1 MDTIIK
7 PEELSGTIEN
17 VVYRNEEND
26 YSVIEVVTDGGE
38 LVTAVGTIALATEGE
53 LVRLVGNYTYHKEF
67 GRQFAFVGY
76 EKTLPKEI
84 DGIIQFLS
92 SKAIKGVGPV
102 TALKIVN
109 KYGTDTF
116 DVIEN
121 HPEWL
126 SDIPGITP
134 KKAAAISESFRESSE
149 YRNVM
154 MFLKD
159 YMQTGEINKVYK
171 KLGTETVGIVKRNPY
186 ILCGK
191 DVGISF
197 ESVDKMAA
205 ELGYAI
211 DGEERIFAGF
221 EYVLCYNA
229 ATNGHT
235 CLPYSKILPAVCE
248 VLALPEEKVADMLEE
263 FIVRDELSEL
273 ISGDVRYIMTKEVA
287 EDEEYIAKRLSL
299 MLDNVDRLSGNDI
312 AVLIEGV
319 SARTGVNY
327 ARLQREA
334 LYRCLTGGVTI
345 ITGGPGTGKTTI
357 VKALLSICNNIG
369 YTVALSAPTG
379 RATKRLSEATSE
391 RARTVHRLI
400 EMERTSLTRQITY
413 RRNAKCPL
421 DEDVIIVDEA
431 SMVDLTL
438 MSALIHAIKRGAR
451 LVLIG
456 DSDQLPSVGA
466 GNVLGDLIASGVIPV
481 VCLSEI
487 FRQSEESLI
496 VRNAHNINQG
506 KPPILNATDKD
517 FFFVRREDERTIPET
532 ISRLITERLPRTY
545 GKSIV
550 DDIQVITPSKKGA
563 GGVEMLNRELQ
574 EKMNPPSQVKR
585 EHTAHST
592 VFRVGDRVM
601 QTANNYEISWERD
614 NEEGVGIY
622 NGDIGVILG
631 IYPEKKC
638 MKILFDDKEVNYEFD
653 LLEDLELAYAI
664 TVHKSQGSEYPVV
677 IIPLY
682 SCAPMLQTRNLFYT
696 AVTRAKRMVI
706 LVGRSDIPGRMVEY
720 NPEVKRYTT
729 LSMRVR
735 SLMGN

>member
-7 PEELSGTIEN
+7 PEELCGTIEN
-17 VVYRNEEND
+17 VVYRNDDND
-26 YSVIEVVTDGGE
+26 YSVIEVVTEGGE

-53 LVRLVGNYTYHKEF
+53 VVKLVGNYTYHKEF
-67 GRQFAFVGY
+67 GKQFAFVGY

-109 KYGTDTF
+109 RYGTDTF

-126 SDIPGITP
+126 ADIPGITM
-134 KKAAAISESFRESSE
+134 KKAADISKSFRESSE

-159 YMQTGEINKVYK
+159 YMQTAEINKVYK
-171 KLGTETVGIVKRNPY
+171 KLGTETVGIVRRNPY
-186 ILCGK
+186 VLCGK

-205 ELGYAI
+205 ELGYAV

-229 ATNGHT
+229 ASNGHT
-235 CLPYSKILPAVCE
+235 CLPYHKLLPAVCE
-248 VLALPEEKVADMLEE
+248 VLSLPEEKVADMLEV
-263 FIVRDELSEL
+263 FIEREELCQL
-273 ISGDVRYIMTKEVA
+273 ISGENRYIMTREVM
-287 EDEEYIAKRLSL
+287 EDEEYIAKRLCH
-299 MLDNVDRLSGNDI
+299 MLNNVDRLDGNNI
-312 AVLIEGV
+312 AVLIESV
-319 SARTGVNY
+319 SARMGMNY
-327 ARLQREA
+327 ATLQREA
-334 LYRCLTGGVTI
+334 LYRCLSSGVTI

-357 VKALLSICNNIG
+357 VKALLSICKNVG
-369 YTVALSAPTG
+369 YSVALSAPTG
-379 RATKRLSEATSE
+379 RAAKRLSEATSE
-391 RARTVHRLI
+391 RALTVHRLI
-400 EMERTSLTRQITY
+400 EMERTSLTRQVIF
-413 RRNAKCPL
+413 RRNVKYPL

-431 SMVDLTL
+431 SMVDLSL
-438 MSALIHAIKRGAR
+438 ISALIHAIKRGAR

-466 GNVLGDLIASGVIPV
+466 GNVLGDLIASNMIPV
-481 VCLSEI
+481 VCLTEI

-496 VRNAHNINQG
+496 VRNAHNINLG
-506 KPPILNATDKD
+506 KAPILNATDKD
-517 FFFVRREDERTIPET
+517 FFFVRREDERAIPES
-532 ISRLITERLPRTY
+532 ISKLITERLPRAY
-545 GKSIV
+545 GKSIIE
-550 DDIQVITPSKKGA
+550 DIQIITPSKKGF

-574 EKMNPPSQVKR
+574 AKMNPPAAGKR

-601 QTANNYEISWERD
+601 QTSNNYDISWERG

-622 NGDIGVILG
+622 NGDIGVILE
-631 IYPEKKC
+631 IYEEKKY

-677 IIPLY
+677 IIPMY

-706 LVGRSDIPGRMVEY
+706 LVGRSDIPSKMVAY

-729 LSMRVR
+729 LSLRIV
-735 SLMGN
+735 SLMAN

>member
-17 VVYRNEEND
+17 VVYRNDDND
-26 YSVIEVVTDGGE
+26 YSVIEVATEAGE

-53 LVRLVGNYTYHKEF
+53 LVKLVGNYTYHKEF

-126 SDIPGITP
+126 ADIPGITM
-134 KKAAAISESFRESSE
+134 KKAADISKSFRESSE

-171 KLGTETVGIVKRNPY
+171 KLGTETVGIVRRNPY
-186 ILCGK
+186 VLCGK
-191 DVGISF
+191 SVGISF

-229 ATNGHT
+229 SVNGHT
-235 CLPYSKILPAVCE
+235 CLPYHKLLPAVCE
-248 VLALPEEKVADMLEE
+248 VLSLPEERVADMLEAFVE
-263 FIVRDELSEL
+263 REELSQL
-273 ISGDVRYIMTKEVA
+273 VSGENRYIMTSEVM
-287 EDEEYIAKRLSL
+287 EDEEYITRRLKA
-299 MLDNVDRLSGNDI
+299 MLNNVDRLGGNDI

-319 SARTGVNY
+319 STRMGMNY

-334 LYRCLTGGVTI
+334 LYRCLSSGVTI

-357 VKALLSICNNIG
+357 VKALLSICKNVG

-379 RATKRLSEATSE
+379 RAAKRLSEATSE
-391 RARTVHRLI
+391 KAKTVHRLI

-413 RRNAKCPL
+413 RRNEKCPL
-421 DEDVIIVDEA
+421 DENVIIVDEA
-431 SMVDLTL
+431 SMIDLTL
-438 MSALIHAIKRGAR
+438 MSALMHAIKRGSR

-466 GNVLGDLIASGVIPV
+466 GNVLGDLIASNMIPV
-481 VCLSEI
+481 VCLTEI

-496 VRNAHNINQG
+496 VRNAHNINLG
-506 KPPILNATDKD
+506 RAPILNAIDKD
-517 FFFVRREDERTIPET
+517 FFFVRREDERFIPEC

-545 GKSIV
+545 GKSIIE
-550 DDIQVITPSKKGA
+550 DIQVITPSKKGA

-574 EKMNPPSQVKR
+574 AKMNPPASNKR

-601 QTANNYEISWERD
+601 QTSNNYEISWERG

-631 IYPEKKC
+631 IYEEKKY
-638 MKILFDDKEVNYEFD
+638 MKILFDDKEVSYEFD

-677 IIPLY
+677 IIPMY

-706 LVGRSDIPGRMVEY
+706 LVGRSDIPSRMVAY

-729 LSMRVR
+729 LCERLVSHMA
-735 SLMGN
+735 N